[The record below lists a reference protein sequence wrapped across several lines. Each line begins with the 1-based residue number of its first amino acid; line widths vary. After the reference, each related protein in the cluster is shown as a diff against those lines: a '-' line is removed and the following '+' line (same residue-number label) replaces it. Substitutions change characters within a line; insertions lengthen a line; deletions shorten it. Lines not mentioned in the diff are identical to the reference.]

1 MGVSSMAEWGEG
13 SAKRRKIFAA
23 VSMSVVLC
31 LAGLLTVFVYK
42 WLQSFSADDFREY
55 IRSFG
60 NAGWLVLLG
69 LQFLQVFIALI
80 PGELLETACGYVLG
94 ALFGT
99 VICYLG
105 VAAASSVIF
114 ILTKRF
120 GIKFTELF
128 MTKRDIN
135 ELSFIKNKNKRN
147 TLIFLLYLIPG
158 TPKDLITYFVGLT
171 DIKLGEFL
179 AISLIAR
186 LPSVVS
192 STVGGQLIGDK
203 DYVSAVI
210 LYLAVGIVSLIG
222 ILIYRKIKQHR
233 AE

>member
-1 MGVSSMAEWGEG
+1 MAERGE
-13 SAKRRKIFAA
+13 SNAKRRKIFAA
-23 VSMSVVLC
+23 VSMGVVLC

-114 ILTKRF
+114 VLTKRF

-179 AISLIAR
+179 SISLIAR

-203 DYVSAVI
+203 DYISAVI
-210 LYLAVGIVSLIG
+210 LYLAVGLVSLVG

>member
-1 MGVSSMAEWGEG
+1 MAEWGEG

-31 LAGLLTVFVYK
+31 LAGLLTFFVYK

-94 ALFGT
+94 AIFGT

-114 ILTKRF
+114 MLTKRF

>member
-1 MGVSSMAEWGEG
+1 MAEWGEG

-94 ALFGT
+94 AIFGT

-114 ILTKRF
+114 MLTKRF

-179 AISLIAR
+179 VISLIAR

>member
-1 MGVSSMAEWGEG
+1 MAEWGEG

-94 ALFGT
+94 AIFGT
-99 VICYLG
+99 AICYLG

-179 AISLIAR
+179 VISLIAR